1 MKSENRE
8 IRSSTHSLVRKQ
20 NRSSSTM
27 SMRFN
32 YIFLLIKSGPRIETI
47 RSILIELIKLRNNN
61 YGIHLI
67 FHTFDEKFSPKAYYK
82 THFTFHNI
90 LLLDTFHIS

>member
-1 MKSENRE
+1 MKNENHK

-20 NRSSSTM
+20 NRNSLTM

-32 YIFLLIKSGPRIETI
+32 YIFLLIKSGPRIKRI

-61 YGIHLI
+61 YGIHMI
-67 FHTFDEKFSPKAYYK
+67 SHTFD
-82 THFTFHNI
+82 I